1 MSNPEIKKESQ
12 MLEQNAVYVAEQ
24 LYNIIK
30 IMISGMA
37 PESRP
42 KSFNNIKNKIS
53 EFNRMEIA
61 NKKSPGGAS
70 IGVSLGLI
78 KNVLNSKDPY
88 FINIVL
94 SELSSR
100 L

>member
-1 MSNPEIKKESQ
+1 
-12 MLEQNAVYVAEQ
+12 MLEQNATYVAEQ
-24 LYNIIK
+24 LYNVIK
-30 IMISGMA
+30 IMVSGMA

-42 KSFNNIKNKIS
+42 RSFQSIQNKIS
-53 EFNRMEIA
+53 EFNRMEIS

-88 FINIVL
+88 FINLVL

>member
-1 MSNPEIKKESQ
+1 MKDMIKNSQILESDP
-12 MLEQNAVYVAEQ
+12 VYVAEQ
-24 LYNIIK
+24 LHNIIK
-30 IMISGMA
+30 IMV
-37 PESRP
+37 
-42 KSFNNIKNKIS
+42 
-53 EFNRMEIA
+53 NRMSFETRRRSYDNVASRIQDFNTVEIA

-78 KNVLNSKDPY
+78 KNVLNGRDPY

-94 SELSSR
+94 SELATR

>member
-1 MSNPEIKKESQ
+1 MSRIIKTSQ
-12 MLEQNAVYVAEQ
+12 ILELDPVYVAEQ
-24 LYNIIK
+24 LHNVIK
-30 IMISGMA
+30 VMINRMSF
-37 PESRP
+37 ESRRR
-42 KSFNNIKNKIS
+42 SYDNIASRIQDFNTV
-53 EFNRMEIA
+53 EIA

-78 KNVLNSKDPY
+78 KNVLNGKDPY

-94 SELSSR
+94 NELAKR